1 MDKIYHH
8 YTLWE
13 DWKAGFYNNISGD
26 AKKEKIQSVLTMF
39 QSKELTNEYM
49 NKVIETWKY
58 SCEQNFTNESINKVA
73 YLGQAACCIYGSVP
87 STITMEAWS
96 LLDNKTKERSNNIAL
111 NTIKKWKLANKNIQ
125 LCLKII

>member
-13 DWKAGFYNNISGD
+13 DWKAGFYNNMSGD
-26 AKKEKIQSVLTMF
+26 
-39 QSKELTNEYM
+39 
-49 NKVIETWKY
+49 
-58 SCEQNFTNESINKVA
+58 A

-111 NTIKKWKLANKNIQ
+111 NIIKKWKLANKNIQ